1 MRKPLPPI
9 EMIRI
14 VAQGLGDL
22 RSEVAFLG
30 GAILGLL
37 ITDSAA
43 REARPTEDV
52 DLVIDVAT
60 TIEYNL
66 FEEKLRKLGFENVI
80 EGPIC
85 RFRYMGILL
94 DLMPTSDD
102 ILGFG
107 NRWYSTALSEAEE
120 RVLGEGL
127 VCRVIRAPC
136 FLATKLEAFDSP
148 TRENHGD
155 YLASRDF
162 EDIVS
167 VIDGRRE
174 IVDEVA
180 SAQDTVRTF
189 LKERIGSHLHQ
200 SRFEEGVAANLDI
213 DRASRARVQTVL
225 RRFQEIAGQN

>member
-107 NRWYSTALSEAEE
+107 NAGTRPP
-120 RVLGEGL
+120 
-127 VCRVIRAPC
+127 CRKPRKGSLARA
-136 FLATKLEAFDSP
+136 
-148 TRENHGD
+148 
-155 YLASRDF
+155 
-162 EDIVS
+162 
-167 VIDGRRE
+167 
-174 IVDEVA
+174 
-180 SAQDTVRTF
+180 
-189 LKERIGSHLHQ
+189 
-200 SRFEEGVAANLDI
+200 
-213 DRASRARVQTVL
+213 
-225 RRFQEIAGQN
+225 